1 MNTKILSK
9 LDIIISNQKA
19 LENRVSKVEE
29 SVDKNNDS
37 NQGDEEYIKKII
49 KEVAKKLLEASIYP
63 TPDELREFTNNY
75 MNENYDDFIKRFKRY
90 DKWIIFYEKNIASP
104 KKITSK
110 DNYSYFDNDEIEAFQ
125 EAEETNKGVDEAAEV
140 DEAEEVAD
148 EAEEVLQEEEENEIR
163 EEDEEEGRRIYI
175 SSTDEETKER
185 MRRLKKQ
192 YKK

>member
-1 MNTKILSK
+1 MQIAYAISICEIILNPK
-9 LDIIISNQKA
+9 NLHIQ
-19 LENRVSKVEE
+19 VTE
-29 SVDKNNDS
+29 SVIKPVLTKN
-37 NQGDEEYIKKII
+37 
-49 KEVAKKLLEASIYP
+49 L
-63 TPDELREFTNNY
+63 
-75 MNENYDDFIKRFKRY
+75 
-90 DKWIIFYEKNIASP
+90 

-110 DNYSYFDNDEIEAFQ
+110 DNYSYSDNDEIEASQ
-125 EAEETNKGVDEAAEV
+125 EAEETNKGVDGAAEV

-148 EAEEVLQEEEENEIR
+148 EAEEVLQEKEENEIR

>member
-37 NQGDEEYIKKII
+37 NQGDEEYIKK
-49 KEVAKKLLEASIYP
+49 
-63 TPDELREFTNNY
+63 
-75 MNENYDDFIKRFKRY
+75 
-90 DKWIIFYEKNIASP
+90 
-104 KKITSK
+104 KITSK
-110 DNYSYFDNDEIEAFQ
+110 DNYSYSDNDEIEASQ

-148 EAEEVLQEEEENEIR
+148 EVEEVLQEEEENEIR
-163 EEDEEEGRRIYI
+163 EEDEEEGGRIYI